1 MKVTQEKLPASQVGL
16 EIEIT
21 PEMSKQAYERVLQ
34 DFTRSTNIPGFR
46 KGKVPRQVL
55 IQRFGPTRIKA
66 AAVEDL
72 VDKALKQALQQ
83 EKIEAIGNFQLR
95 SSFDELVTQF
105 EPGNPLTFSAAV
117 DIQPEVELTQYTGLS
132 VQAEEVKP
140 EAGKVDGVLEN
151 YQTQMA
157 TLVPIE
163 GRAAQKGD
171 TAVVDYHG
179 RFTPATEN
187 AEEQDVPG
195 GQAQDFQIELDDGK
209 FIPGFIDGIVEMSPG
224 DTKEVAVTFPEDYP
238 QEELAGR
245 PATFTM
251 TLKELKAKELPEL
264 DDDFAQDASG
274 GDYPTI
280 AGLRESLEKR
290 FTEEAEQKTKSN
302 KEQAILD
309 GLLTQVEVE
318 LPETLV
324 EREIEFMITQTAMQ
338 LQNQGIDIKRLLN
351 QETLPMLKER
361 SRPDAIDRIK
371 RTLALGEV
379 AKRESLTTSEA
390 EVNDKVREVMA
401 DLEGRDVDP
410 DRLRSAVAEDLLKE
424 KILAWLEEHNMI
436 ELVPEGTLEKEEPED
451 EFMEEETSDGLME
464 AGAEDAIEVKATTIE
479 AE

>member
-34 DFTRSTNIPGFR
+34 EFTRSTNIPGFR

-72 VDKALKQALQQ
+72 VDKALKEALQQ

-95 SSFDELVTQF
+95 SSFDELITQF

-117 DIQPEVELTQYTGLS
+117 DVQPEVDLQQYQDLS

-140 EAGKVDGVLEN
+140 EEGKVDTVLGN

-157 TLVPIE
+157 TLVPVE

-179 RFTPATEN
+179 RFTPAGEN

-195 GQAQDFQIELDDGK
+195 GQAEDFQVELDDEK
-209 FIPGFIDGIVEMSPG
+209 FIPGFIDGIVGMNAG
-224 DTKEVAVTFPEDYP
+224 DIKEVSVTFPEDYP

-245 PATFTM
+245 PATFSM
-251 TLKELKAKELPEL
+251 TLKELKEKELPEL
-264 DDDFAQDASG
+264 DDDFAQEASG
-274 GDYPTI
+274 GDYQTI
-280 AGLRESLEKR
+280 ADLRESLEKR

-309 GLLTQVEVE
+309 QLITKVEVE

-324 EREIEFMITQTAMQ
+324 EREVDFMITQTAMQ
-338 LQNQGIDIKRLLN
+338 LQNQGVDIKLLLN

-379 AKRESLTTSEA
+379 AKRESLTTSDSEI
-390 EVNDKVREVMA
+390 NDRVREVMA

-410 DRLRSAVAEDLLKE
+410 ERLRTAVAEDLLKE
-424 KILAWLEEHNMI
+424 KILNWLEEHNTV
-436 ELVPEGTLEKEEPED
+436 ELVPEGSLKKED
-451 EFMEEETSDGLME
+451 EEEEDLEDDTIDVDEDGT
-464 AGAEDAIEVKATTIE
+464 ITIE
-479 AE
+479 ASTVEAE